1 MEIRPKH
8 GILQEFSVL
17 FQLRLKEHLDHGGG
31 LHALLRG
38 TIIPPIAARIRLLGR
53 KRRRGRRPQAAPA
66 WMRQPFNLSTP
77 IAHPEQSCCSW
88 PSITRHACI

>member
-1 MEIRPKH
+1 MK
-8 GILQEFSVL
+8 G
-17 FQLRLKEHLDHGGG
+17 HLDHGGG

-77 IAHPEQSCCSW
+77 IAHPEQNEAAVVGLVL
-88 PSITRHACI
+88 PDMPAFDDIMNE